1 MSNVTMNEKV
11 VPMETNTTTD
21 ATVKKESL
29 WARIKRNP
37 KTKKALKIAL
47 NVLGG
52 VGVLTVGYEAGRKY
66 GTAAIPVEGAVTEA
80 NDEDDEAE

>member
-11 VPMETNTTTD
+11 VPMETNTTEIIE
-21 ATVKKESL
+21 KKESL

-37 KTKKALKIAL
+37 KTKKVVKIAL
-47 NVLGG
+47 NVLGAAG
-52 VGVLTVGYEAGRKY
+52 ILTVGYEAGRKY